1 MDWSKQYGL
10 SEIRVLVPGQDAVV
24 ASRIGSKE
32 RLPRVGSW
40 VWLYSG
46 VRALLTP
53 TSPAEGPAAAL
64 SEKPEEFQA
73 EVDQLRHQAWKV
85 NAVVLMALLGLWQLF
100 KLGGNP

>member
-10 SEIRVLVPGQDAVV
+10 SEIRVLGPGQGPVV
-24 ASRIGSKE
+24 ASRIGSE
-32 RLPRVGSW
+32 NEPPRVGSW
-40 VWLYSG
+40 VWLSSG
-46 VRALLTP
+46 IRALLTP

-100 KLGGNP
+100 KQGGNP